1 MLPEYPEMK
10 QTARKGVTST
20 FTSQRPGPSYRNRR
34 PMTLLASL
42 KKTASKH
49 LLPNQSS
56 SPPQTARKACA
67 TSLYTFKQQLEVIS
81 TSKKM
86 HTSSYISANKPT
98 LIVPTRKQ
106 TARKTMSNIS
116 SQSDRQLA
124 HISAVRRGDNVPAVG
139 CTACNSNA
147 GYPSAS
153 SCPDLSEFESNYRM
167 ETQVYF
173 IDSSTS

>member
-1 MLPEYPEMK
+1 MLPEYPETK

-20 FTSQRPGPSYRNRR
+20 FISQRPTRLIFPNRK

-42 KKTASKH
+42 KKAAPKQ
-49 LLPNQSS
+49 LPLQSS

-81 TSKKM
+81 TLKKTN
-86 HTSSYISANKPT
+86 TSSYISANNST
-98 LIVPTRKQ
+98 LVVPRRQ
-106 TARKTMSNIS
+106 TARKTTSNVS

-139 CTACNSNA
+139 CTAYTACSD
-147 GYPSAS
+147 PSALS
-153 SCPDLSEFESNYRM
+153 SPDLSEFQSKYGT